1 MDEIALRIACCIER
15 ARIESGLPTHSW
27 PPPDVET
34 YWHTR
39 EAAPDF
45 GRKFGIPYTQI
56 LPLIEKTHSFVES
69 KIFRLSEPFWSD
81 LAHPLLILKEVM
93 ES

>member
-1 MDEIALRIACCIER
+1 MDDVALQIACCIER
-15 ARIESGLPTHSW
+15 ARIESGLPTGW

-34 YWHTR
+34 YWYTR

-45 GRKFGIPYTQI
+45 GRKLGVPYQRV
-56 LPLIEKTHSFVES
+56 LSALNKTHMIVES